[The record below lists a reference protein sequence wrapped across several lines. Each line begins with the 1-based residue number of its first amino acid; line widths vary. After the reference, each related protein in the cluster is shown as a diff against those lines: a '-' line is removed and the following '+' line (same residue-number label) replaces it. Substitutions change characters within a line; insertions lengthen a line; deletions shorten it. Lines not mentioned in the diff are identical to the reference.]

1 MCLSLDCKRVPTSTT
16 FLPYVLKPY
25 SFQTWPFSTKLRRY
39 FLSLP
44 NIICLIYLSLPNLC
58 LCIIRSMTMF
68 LKVLNKVSN
77 FRALFTN
84 LNYFVSLLALV
95 RKILGVITIN
105 QSLSERGITFFLP
118 CSGCFI
124 TCMGAHFPAV
134 ALDNAIRFSTFPGC
148 QGSCGIVPNGPAGSV
163 VSFNISQDL
172 KC

>member
-1 MCLSLDCKRVPTSTT
+1 MFIIRLQESAYFHHLPPLCLKTLFFSDMTFFHQTPSLFSITPEYHLSDIS
-16 FLPYVLKPY
+16 FLAK
-25 SFQTWPFSTKLRRY
+25 SM
-39 FLSLP
+39 
-44 NIICLIYLSLPNLC
+44 

-118 CSGCFI
+118 CSACFI